1 MKSILEPQ
9 THIEFQPV
17 STSKMRIGI
26 MGGTFNPVH
35 LGHLNMAEQVR
46 KKLDLDE
53 IWFIPNNIPPHKQM
67 DSNITTKDRL
77 AMLSL
82 ATRSN
87 PHFRIMLLEI
97 LRGGVSYTVDTL
109 RYLKKRAPR
118 NQYYLIMGS
127 DEVESFPK
135 WKDPEIIT
143 RLATLVGVKR
153 PNYQVESNYP
163 MIWVDAPSLE
173 ISSSYIRQN
182 VAMGQSIRY
191 LVPEK
196 VWQYIQERGLYLGED
211 FF

>member
-82 ATRSN
+82 AMRSN

-127 DEVESFPK
+127 DES
-135 WKDPEIIT
+135 I
-143 RLATLVGVKR
+143 
-153 PNYQVESNYP
+153 
-163 MIWVDAPSLE
+163 
-173 ISSSYIRQN
+173 ISSYTIPIS
-182 VAMGQSIRY
+182 
-191 LVPEK
+191 PE
-196 VWQYIQERGLYLGED
+196 V
-211 FF
+211 

>member
-82 ATRSN
+82 AMRLN

-153 PNYQVESNYP
+153 PNYQVESKYP

>member
-82 ATRSN
+82 AMRSN

-97 LRGGVSYTVDTL
+97 LRGGL
-109 RYLKKRAPR
+109 
-118 NQYYLIMGS
+118 
-127 DEVESFPK
+127 F
-135 WKDPEIIT
+135 
-143 RLATLVGVKR
+143 
-153 PNYQVESNYP
+153 
-163 MIWVDAPSLE
+163 
-173 ISSSYIRQN
+173 QN
-182 VAMGQSIRY
+182 G
-191 LVPEK
+191 K
-196 VWQYIQERGLYLGED
+196 IQK
-211 FF
+211 

>member
-9 THIEFQPV
+9 THVKFQPV

-53 IWFIPNNIPPHKQM
+53 IWFIPNNIPPHKKM
-67 DSNITTKDRL
+67 DGFVSTKDRL

-87 PHFRIMLLEI
+87 LHFRIMLLEI

-127 DEVESFPK
+127 DEVESFPE
-135 WKDPEIIT
+135 WKDPEIIA

-153 PNYQVESNYP
+153 PNYQVESKYP
-163 MIWVDAPSLE
+163 MIWVEAPSLE

-182 VAMGQSIRY
+182 IAMGQSIRY